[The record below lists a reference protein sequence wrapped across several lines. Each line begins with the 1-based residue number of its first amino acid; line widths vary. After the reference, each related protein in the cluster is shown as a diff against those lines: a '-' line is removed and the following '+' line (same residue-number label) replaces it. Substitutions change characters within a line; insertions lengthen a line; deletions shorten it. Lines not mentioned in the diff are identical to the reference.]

1 MLSARLIGEVLGHL
15 TQFACDDF
23 IEYRV
28 RTLVQQGIFEME
40 GKFEGM
46 RFYSIR

>member
-15 TQFACDDF
+15 NQYVGDDF

-28 RTLVQQGIFEME
+28 RTLVRQGIFEVK
-40 GKFEGM
+40 GNTKGSGFIT
-46 RFYSIR
+46 FV